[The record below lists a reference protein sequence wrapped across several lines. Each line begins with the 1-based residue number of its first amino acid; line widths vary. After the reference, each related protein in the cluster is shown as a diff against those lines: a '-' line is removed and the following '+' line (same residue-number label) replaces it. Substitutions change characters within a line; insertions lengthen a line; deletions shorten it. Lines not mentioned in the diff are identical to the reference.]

1 MEKEAIL
8 QKISDQM
15 DMLISLFKLANS
27 ERIKTERKR
36 IFEDE
41 VMAKII
47 ELVPEDLPASELVS
61 KVSSEVK
68 QKERAIRYR
77 LSELIAMG
85 VLKTERVGNKSFYRL
100 TGLI

>member
-27 ERIKTERKR
+27 ERIKAEKKR

-47 ELVPEDLPASELVS
+47 EIVPEDLPASELIS

-68 QKERAIRYR
+68 QKERTIRYR
-77 LSELIAMG
+77 LSDLIAMG
-85 VLKTERVGNKSFYRL
+85 ILKTEREGNRQYYRL

>member
-27 ERIKTERKR
+27 ERINAEKKR

-47 ELVPEDLPASELVS
+47 EIVPEDLPASELIS

-68 QKERAIRYR
+68 QKERTIRYR
-77 LSELIAMG
+77 LSDLVAMG
-85 VLKTERVGNKSFYRL
+85 ILRTEREGNRSFYRS